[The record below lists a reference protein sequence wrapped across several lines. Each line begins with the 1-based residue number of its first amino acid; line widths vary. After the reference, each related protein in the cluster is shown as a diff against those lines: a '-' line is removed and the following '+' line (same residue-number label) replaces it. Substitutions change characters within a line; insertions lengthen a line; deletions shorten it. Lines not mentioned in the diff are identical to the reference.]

1 MSIVPQ
7 HRVFH
12 RPARMAVAAS
22 HGSMEPL
29 DRPVGAGRRSDGSD
43 PAATTSDTT
52 AASLASTIVATTS
65 AWAAAVT
72 LVTLVMTAV
81 VVAVPAKAQRA
92 ADAREAGATGDDLGV
107 FLPDDR
113 LRERQFERSSD
124 LLAAGRWSDAA
135 ALFDEILESQRDAFL
150 READDEGTRRSL
162 KAETWKI
169 MRGQPAAGRE
179 AYELL
184 FGARAERRLAEAVAG
199 NDEAAIVTVA
209 RRWFHTPAGRRAAM
223 LAAVLALEADQPAIA
238 ASWLGRLA
246 DTESSGLEPTLTV
259 MRAVALARSGDVD
272 AAADLLMALRAEQ
285 RPRVGGQSLQAAPS
299 RPEAL
304 AWLEA
309 VAGGAGATARLQW
322 AQPRGDAARN
332 AISEASRPLLVP
344 RYRVPLTRHPEE
356 TRLLERYRRQIRDG
370 ELPPMPA
377 GVALALDGVILVSTS
392 LGILAVDFE
401 SGKRLWL
408 QTAAAGGG
416 SGAAAARGA
425 LRDDASGLEDELAR
439 AFGDATTASLAA
451 ADGLVFAVESPA
463 EAFAATGG
471 QAEFGL
477 AGGGFARVIQR
488 GRAWQGGN
496 RLSAYDLEARGQLRW
511 RLPRSE
517 GGTRP
522 ATTSTTWFLGAPL
535 VVGEDLYV
543 LAEERGEIRLDVLDA
558 RSGTVRWSQPLAE
571 LDVERVIT
579 SPSSLARRLA
589 GLSPALADGVLV
601 CPLGTGTVV
610 AIDVAT
616 RTLLWAHRYAVRAD
630 AADQGGRGPA
640 GAGERG
646 AADRP
651 PTAIDSLPVI
661 VAGRVLLAPY
671 DSAGLICLD
680 LREGTPLWDEPV
692 PGPLLVLGATAD
704 RVLVAGRAGVEARAL
719 DTGHALWTLSYESA
733 GGRAS
738 GRGIVTRERLLVPLD
753 TPEVIEVSIA
763 DGGLLARC
771 PGRGGSV
778 PGNLVAYRGEIISRG
793 IDSLDVF
800 HQSAALESRIET
812 ARRAD
817 AEGGWALEWEGQ
829 LDLDRGRVAAGLD
842 KLRRAARAP
851 AFRMSPGTLADA
863 VVFGLQRDFAAAAAA
878 WSDALRPELSAGGP
892 TPAVRGAMRVA
903 VDGFLLAGQPANA
916 WESLRE
922 LLRAAEGGDEPL
934 VRDPLDAAIAVDED
948 RWIAGRLEQ
957 LTAAADVALREE
969 IAAFGTDLVRQ
980 AAASSPAP
988 GGTARL
994 AVVAERLGRN
1004 PAALQA
1010 RERLLEAFT
1019 SLAGDEADSDAAR
1032 RRDLERILLASL
1044 RAAAAGRPSSVTDV
1058 AEVAEVAEVDA
1069 IWPLGVVAARR
1080 ASTDRA
1086 AAVEAGRHR
1095 YLPAPVRGDVGDG
1108 SRMLQFV
1115 FDLHEG
1121 RLAVHDELGRTRGE
1135 LEIDPAVQLPGGL
1148 WMPPSGRVDAAA
1160 LGRLLFIR
1168 SGESVTAFDLQG
1180 GSGRP
1185 LWSRIAPA
1193 RSPRQLPGLGWGRVV
1208 GGRIARNGAVPL
1220 GMRISEPGSG
1230 LRGEPPHGSCVTAAG
1245 VLHSDGASLVLLDP
1259 LDGRV
1264 RWERHGLPPISEF
1277 VGDGEFVCGCTAD
1290 GTNSIV
1296 LRMADGRVVR
1306 TCTVP
1311 ERRQR
1316 LGTSGR
1322 HLLAVTP
1329 ADAGPAGPRTGPVRV
1344 EAFDPVTLRR
1354 DVLGTFPGDSR
1365 AEMDDA
1371 GRLLVLAPDGVLTA
1385 VTPGLGT
1392 VFTTT
1397 LPEMPPHFDH
1407 LHVICRADRLIV
1419 VAGTHA
1425 PGDVEAAATAQIVAA
1440 AGDLT
1445 PPLSGLVWAVD
1456 RANGAVLWQAPVAID
1471 RHALPLHQPAALPVL
1486 LLVRRQHD
1494 RERSRM
1500 EVVCLDTR
1508 TGHAILRED
1517 MDGGPGHVSGGFQLE
1532 GDPVAGTIL
1541 LTERSTGRRTE
1552 LVFTGQPVPPQPPF
1566 QASGQRESVAG
1577 GVRPRDRLEPAADD
1591 PP

>member
-12 RPARMAVAAS
+12 RPTRMAETAS
-22 HGSMEPL
+22 DGLSERP
-29 DRPVGAGRRSDGSD
+29 DSPVGASRRHAGSD
-43 PAATTSDTT
+43 SPATTSDT
-52 AASLASTIVATTS
+52 AATTMT
-65 AWAAAVT
+65 ATTVWAAALT
-72 LVTLVMTAV
+72 LIMAAV
-81 VVAVPAKAQRA
+81 VVAVPVAAEAQRA

-113 LRERQFERSSD
+113 LRERQFERSGD

-135 ALFDEILESQRDAFL
+135 SLFDEILESQRDAFL

-184 FGARAERRLAEAVAG
+184 FGARADRRLAEAVAA

-246 DTESSGLEPTLTV
+246 DTESSAFEPTLTV
-259 MRAVALARSGDVD
+259 MRAVALARGGDVD
-272 AAADLLMALRAEQ
+272 AAADLLMAVRAEQ
-285 RPRVGGQSLQAAPS
+285 QPRVGGQSLQPALS
-299 RPEAL
+299 RPEAV

-309 VAGGAGATARLQW
+309 MAGGAGATANNQW
-322 AQPRGDAARN
+322 MQPRGDAARN
-332 AISEASRPLLVP
+332 AMSEASRPLLVP

-377 GVALALDGVILVSTS
+377 GNALAIDGVILVSTN

-416 SGAAAARGA
+416 GGTAAGRGT
-425 LRDDASGLEDELAR
+425 LRDDASGLEDELSR

-451 ADGLVFAVESPA
+451 SDGLVFAVESPA
-463 EAFAATGG
+463 EAFAASGG

-535 VVGEDLYV
+535 VVGEELYV

-579 SPSSLARRLA
+579 SPSSQGRRLA

-640 GAGERG
+640 GAGERV

-671 DSAGLICLD
+671 DSAGLVCLD

-704 RVLVAGRAGVEARAL
+704 RVLVAGRVGVEARAL

-812 ARRAD
+812 ARREHPD
-817 AEGGWALEWEGQ
+817 GGWALEWEGQ

-842 KLRRAARAP
+842 KLRRAAQAP

-863 VVFGLQRDFAAAAAA
+863 VVFGLQRDFAAAAAS

-892 TPAVRGAMRVA
+892 GPAVRGAMRVA
-903 VDGFLLAGQPANA
+903 VDGFLLAGQPAKA

-922 LLRAAEGGDEPL
+922 LLRADDGGDQRL

-957 LTAAADVALREE
+957 LTAAADIGLREE
-969 IAAFGTDLVRQ
+969 ITEFGTDLVRR
-980 AAASSPAP
+980 AAASGPTP
-988 GGTARL
+988 GGAARL

-1004 PAALQA
+1004 PAALRA

-1032 RRDLERILLASL
+1032 RRDLERILLTSL
-1044 RAAAAGRPSSVTDV
+1044 RGAAAGDPPSV
-1058 AEVAEVAEVDA
+1058 APEVDA
-1069 IWPLGVVAARR
+1069 IWPLGLVTARR

-1095 YLPAPVRGDVGDG
+1095 YLPAPARADVGDG
-1108 SRMLQFV
+1108 ERMLQFV

-1121 RLAVHDELGRTRGE
+1121 RLAVHDELGRTRGA

-1168 SGESVTAFDLQG
+1168 SGESVTAFDLQS

-1208 GGRIARNGAVPL
+1208 GGRVARNGAVPL

-1264 RWERHGLPPISEF
+1264 RWERHGLPPISEL
-1277 VGDGEFVCGCTAD
+1277 VGDEEFVCGCTAD

-1329 ADAGPAGPRTGPVRV
+1329 AEAGPAGPRTGPVRV

-1354 DVLGTFPGDSR
+1354 EVLGTFPGDSR

-1385 VTPGLGT
+1385 VAPGRGT
-1392 VFTTT
+1392 VFATT

-1407 LHVICRADRLIV
+1407 LHVSCRADRLIV

-1425 PGDVEAAATAQIVAA
+1425 PGEVEAAATAQIVAA

-1456 RANGAVLWQAPVAID
+1456 RANGELLWQAPVAID
-1471 RHALPLHQPAALPVL
+1471 RHALPLHQPAALPVV
-1486 LLVRRQHD
+1486 LLVRRHHD

-1500 EVVCLDTR
+1500 EVVCLDAR
-1508 TGHAILRED
+1508 TGHALVQEE
-1517 MDGGPGHVSGGFQLE
+1517 MDGGPGHVSGGFHLE

-1541 LTERSTGRRTE
+1541 LVERSTGRRTE

-1566 QASGQRESVAG
+1566 QAGGQRESVTG
-1577 GVRPRDRLEPAADD
+1577 GTRPRDRLGPAADD
-1591 PP
+1591 LP